1 MRDAAEAEIGAAG
14 TGTGA
19 DAAAQYRALFVTLGS
34 FSHINT
40 QLLAALQSQCPDVEF
55 ETFSLSGQMR
65 GDYPALLRCGLGA
78 LREYGLRGMGAR
90 ARLRYRLFRNQA
102 YIRWAAGLVQQRFA
116 GRGFDFT
123 VQTQSMFSA
132 ALPGCPNFVYTDHA
146 ARARLADEDQDGT
159 GQPSAAWLDCER
171 AIYEEAAHVFT
182 FGPKI
187 RDFLTGSY
195 GIAPGKVSAIGAGAS
210 VRPAQ
215 PPQTAPERY
224 GRRNILFV
232 GVEWDRKGGPELAK
246 AFARLRQRLP
256 DATLTI
262 IGCTP
267 DIHLEGCRV
276 LGRLPLEALEAHFHE
291 ASCFCMP
298 SRVEPFGVV
307 FLEAMQFGLPVV
319 STTAGDIGAIVRDGG
334 TGRLA
339 APRDSAGLEQALYE
353 VLADPG
359 TCRSMGLAALERGR
373 QFTWEAVA
381 RRIAAHAP
389 GAASRPAAQE
399 LAW

>member
-1 MRDAAEAEIGAAG
+1 MRDAVNAAEAEAGAEPGPAAGAA
-14 TGTGA
+14 
-19 DAAAQYRALFVTLGS
+19 YRALFVTLGS
-34 FSHINT
+34 FSHINA
-40 QLLAALQSQCPDVEF
+40 QLLKALQSQCPNVAF
-55 ETFSLSGQMR
+55 ETFSVSQQMR
-65 GDYPALLRCGLGA
+65 REYPALLRCGLGA
-78 LREYGLRGMGAR
+78 LREYGLQGLRSR
-90 ARLRYRLFRNQA
+90 VKLRYRLFRNRT
-102 YIRWAAGLVQQRFA
+102 YFETAGRILQQRFA

-123 VQTQSMFSA
+123 VQTQSMFST
-132 ALPGCPNFVYTDHA
+132 ALPGCPNFVYTDHV

-159 GQPSAAWLDCER
+159 GQPSGAWLDCER

-195 GIAPGKVSAIGAGAS
+195 GISAGKVSAIGAGAS
-210 VRPAQ
+210 VRPSQ
-215 PPQTAPERY
+215 PPPTALERY

-232 GVEWDRKGGPELAK
+232 GVEWERKGGPELAE
-246 AFARLRQRLP
+246 AFRRLRKRLP
-256 DATLTI
+256 DAALTI
-262 IGCTP
+262 IGCAP

-276 LGRLPLEALEAHFHE
+276 LGRLPLDELEAHFRE

-307 FLEAMQFGLPVV
+307 FLEAMQFALPVV
-319 STTAGDIGAIVRDGG
+319 STTAGDIGAIVRDGE

-353 VLADPG
+353 VLADPE
-359 TCRSMGLAALERGR
+359 TCRSMGLAGLKRGQ